1 MKLAEAAE
9 IAEASLIGDPSYE
22 IERLASLGNAG
33 PGCLTFV
40 TSQDSEAVKKAVEKG
55 AAVFCAKNLSL
66 ERGAETE
73 NPYLAFVKVMKF
85 FSSKKPFEKGVH
97 SAAFV
102 SEDAMLGTDVFVG
115 PNAVVSRNTSVG
127 EGSFIGANCFIGE
140 NTSIGSKCVV
150 YPNVTILRDCK
161 IGDRVII
168 HSGAVIGSDGFGYL
182 RVKGEVIKIPQ
193 TGKVIIE
200 DDVEIGANS
209 TVDRAMLD
217 ETVIGKGTKI
227 DNLVQVAHN
236 VIIGEKCLIASQ
248 TGISGSAEVGSGVMM
263 AGQVGIADHAKIG
276 KNAVILAKSGVSG
289 NVPEGAVYLWIP
301 ATDASKAKRIIASL
315 KFLPQMAKKLRKFE
329 I

>member
-1 MKLAEAAE
+1 MRLAQAAE
-9 IAEASLIGDPSYE
+9 IAGASLKGDPSYE
-22 IERLASLGNAG
+22 IEKLASLGKSG

-40 TSQDSEAVKKAVEKG
+40 VSRDSEAVQKAVEKG
-55 AAVFCAKNLSL
+55 AAVFCMPGLSL
-66 ERGAETE
+66 ERGAETQ
-73 NPYLAFVKVMKF
+73 NPYLSFVKVMNVFTPKM
-85 FSSKKPFEKGVH
+85 PFEKGVH
-97 SAAFV
+97 PAAFV
-102 SEDAMLGTDVFVG
+102 SKEASLGQDVFVG
-115 PNAVVSRNTSVG
+115 PNAVVCKNASLG

-140 NTSIGSKCVV
+140 NASIGSKCVV

-182 RVKGEVIKIPQ
+182 RDKGEVIKIPQ

-209 TVDRAMLD
+209 TVDRATLD
-217 ETVIGKGTKI
+217 ETIIRKGTKI
-227 DNLVQVAHN
+227 DNLVQIAHN
-236 VIIGEKCLIASQ
+236 VIIGENCLIASQ

-289 NVPEGAVYLWIP
+289 SVPEGAVYLWIP
-301 ATDASKAKRIIASL
+301 ATDVSKAKRIIASL

-329 I
+329 K